1 MVVAHLMGT
10 KDGIGWG
17 FAALAC
23 SGLLL
28 LNKTQQWVMPLM
40 AHEDNPLALMQGG
53 FLAVGVGVSV
63 VVRRAHDRFEED
75 IEIKRQ
81 LIDEQNQA
89 LERRAL
95 KLESMLQAVQQSS
108 LERTRMFA
116 QISHEVRTPLN
127 GLLGFSQ
134 LLARTPLD
142 ERQTLHVQQIER
154 CGATLMQI
162 VNEMLDFSR
171 LEGQPARLDIS
182 SFDAVQVAREV
193 VDMVT
198 PIAQQKGVSLVRAF
212 DETRIP
218 MMGDPLRLKQV
229 MINLLAN
236 AVKFTPEGEVVL
248 HCRVGTLEDGRAAL
262 HLAVQDSGI
271 GIPPELVPH
280 LFQPFGR
287 ASDSTIRQYGGSGL
301 GLAICKRLVDMMEGR
316 IGVNSLRAKGSL
328 FWFEVPL
335 VLDAATLMDDEVA
348 PVAAPGG
355 LATEPQRLADEP
367 DSVSA
372 DPSISCTSC
381 TITAKNAMR
390 PT

>member
-1 MVVAHLMGT
+1 
-10 KDGIGWG
+10 
-17 FAALAC
+17 
-23 SGLLL
+23 
-28 LNKTQQWVMPLM
+28 
-40 AHEDNPLALMQGG
+40 LALMQGG

-182 SFDAVQVAREV
+182 SFDAVQVA
-193 VDMVT
+193 
-198 PIAQQKGVSLVRAF
+198 
-212 DETRIP
+212 
-218 MMGDPLRLKQV
+218 
-229 MINLLAN
+229 
-236 AVKFTPEGEVVL
+236 
-248 HCRVGTLEDGRAAL
+248 
-262 HLAVQDSGI
+262 
-271 GIPPELVPH
+271 
-280 LFQPFGR
+280 
-287 ASDSTIRQYGGSGL
+287 
-301 GLAICKRLVDMMEGR
+301 
-316 IGVNSLRAKGSL
+316 
-328 FWFEVPL
+328 
-335 VLDAATLMDDEVA
+335 
-348 PVAAPGG
+348 
-355 LATEPQRLADEP
+355 
-367 DSVSA
+367 
-372 DPSISCTSC
+372 
-381 TITAKNAMR
+381 
-390 PT
+390 